1 MDMRVREG
9 WAVEEQ
15 NGLLLLALGGL
26 ALVCLTGMGGL
37 LLLVLRLAR
46 GPIVAFFGLL
56 ARNVDEAD
64 DPDSITSVPRRP
76 KPNLRAIAQQQDFDA
91 LVAAR
96 ERDQRAAPPGGTGAV
111 ITPADRPPSPFGVDR
126 AAPPDTRIGQRDVP
140 PPPFANRDR
149 RPRDERAH
157 REDEIFGGMLD
168 FDGDGRPD
176 V

>member
-1 MDMRVREG
+1 M
-9 WAVEEQ
+9 EEQ
-15 NGLLLLALGGL
+15 NLLMLLALGGL
-26 ALVCLTGMGGL
+26 ALVCLVGLGGL

-46 GPIVAFFGLL
+46 GPIAAFFGLL

-76 KPNLRAIAQQQDFDA
+76 KPDLRAIARQQDFDA

-96 ERDQRAAPPGGTGAV
+96 ERDQRNPMPGGGTGGVITPSERAQSPFGADRNAPPG
-111 ITPADRPPSPFGVDR
+111 
-126 AAPPDTRIGQRDVP
+126 TRLSDRDVP
-140 PPPFANRDR
+140 PPPFARRDR
-149 RPRDERAH
+149 RRRDERPH
-157 REDEIFGGMLD
+157 NEDEIFGGMLD